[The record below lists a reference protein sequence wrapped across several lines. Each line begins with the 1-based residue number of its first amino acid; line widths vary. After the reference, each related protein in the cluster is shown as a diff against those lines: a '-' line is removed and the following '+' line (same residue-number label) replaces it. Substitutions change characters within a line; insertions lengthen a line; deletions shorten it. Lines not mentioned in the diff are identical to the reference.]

1 MNKVNTQ
8 AALIILGTS
17 WVMDSHGLAAF
28 VSLALDSS
36 LKICLG
42 DTVLRHIS
50 TVHKWLLLHKVIHT
64 GFNKVQWLR

>member
-1 MNKVNTQ
+1 M
-8 AALIILGTS
+8 
-17 WVMDSHGLAAF
+17 MDSHGLAAF

-50 TVHKWLLLHKVIHT
+50 TVHKYCA
-64 GFNKVQWLR
+64 